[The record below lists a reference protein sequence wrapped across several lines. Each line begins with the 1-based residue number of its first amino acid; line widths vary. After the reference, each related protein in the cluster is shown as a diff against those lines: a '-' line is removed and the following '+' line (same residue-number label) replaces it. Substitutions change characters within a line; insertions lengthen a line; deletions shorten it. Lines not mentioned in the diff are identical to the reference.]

1 MEIIMLELTGKIVNI
16 FKTQAGVGKDGK
28 AYEARDKIQLMGE
41 MPLPDGGIKLEMV
54 DLSVEDVSPYVS
66 LKDDRVR
73 VSVGV
78 MASGARSVTFYVRK
92 GSKPVLA

>member
-1 MEIIMLELTGKIVNI
+1 MLELTGKLANI

-28 AYEARDKIQLMGE
+28 SYDAKDKIQLMGE

-54 DLSVEDVSPYVS
+54 TLGVDDISPYVS
-66 LKDDRVR
+66 LKDERVR

-78 MASGARSVTFYVRK
+78 MASGGHAVQFYVRR